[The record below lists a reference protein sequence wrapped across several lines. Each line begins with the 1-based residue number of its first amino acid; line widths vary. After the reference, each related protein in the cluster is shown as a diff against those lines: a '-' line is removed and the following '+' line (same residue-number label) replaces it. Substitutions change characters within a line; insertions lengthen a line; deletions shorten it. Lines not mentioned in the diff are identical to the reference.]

1 MVRVHNRLKR
11 EGLQARLILQV
22 HDELLIEAKR
32 DCAEKAME
40 ILREEME
47 NAARLA
53 VPLTVE
59 IHAGDTWFEAK

>member
-1 MVRVHNRLKR
+1 M
-11 EGLQARLILQV
+11 QV
-22 HDELLIEAKR
+22 HDELLIEARR
-32 DCAEKAME
+32 DCAERAME

-47 NAARLA
+47 NAAKLA